1 MARFA
6 RTSIVLL
13 FGTAASVGAQE
24 LDVRTYTNVP
34 IGVNIVQMGYGR
46 SVGNILVDPSLPV
59 EGLDARLNLGFVKYI
74 RMLDFFGRASKVEAL
89 LPFSSGRWEGV
100 QAGVGQRRR
109 ELTGLADA
117 RFAFTVNFLGAPSLA
132 ANEFRSYRQKTIV
145 GATLQLIVP
154 TGQYDGTKLIN
165 LGANRWGFKPE
176 LGVSRA
182 IGKWHVEGAATLWLF
197 TDNDDFFGGATLSQE
212 ALYAFQG
219 HLVYNFRPGLWL
231 AFDAGYANGGT
242 TSVDRMRQ
250 TTLQNNSRAGV
261 TLQIPF
267 DRRQGLR
274 VAFNAGMTTR
284 IGADFDSFV
293 VGYQLMWGGGL

>member
-1 MARFA
+1 MGSVTRTWSVALCFMAVPA
-6 RTSIVLL
+6 V
-13 FGTAASVGAQE
+13 AQE

-34 IGVNIVQMGYGR
+34 VGSNVLQAGYGR

-59 EGLDARLNLGFVKYI
+59 EGLDAQLNLWFVKYI
-74 RMLDFFGRASKVEAL
+74 RVLEFFGRMSKVEVSV
-89 LPFSSGRWEGV
+89 PFSSGHWEGV
-100 QAGVGQRRR
+100 QTGVGQRRR
-109 ELTGLADA
+109 DLTGMADA
-117 RFAFTVNFLGAPSLA
+117 RFAFTVNFVGAPSLEA
-132 ANEFRSYRQKTIV
+132 KQFRSYRQRTIV

-261 TLQIPF
+261 TFQIPF

-274 VAFNAGMTTR
+274 VAFNAGVTTR
-284 IGADFDSFV
+284 IGADFNSFV